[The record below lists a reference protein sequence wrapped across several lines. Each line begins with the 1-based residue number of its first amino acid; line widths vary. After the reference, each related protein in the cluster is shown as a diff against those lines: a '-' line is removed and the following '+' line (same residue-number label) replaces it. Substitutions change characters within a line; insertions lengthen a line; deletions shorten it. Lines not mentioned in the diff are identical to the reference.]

1 MSFLNPKQNL
11 LNTTFNHEKVG
22 QSNGKQKQR
31 EEQSIAE
38 IHSWVSDEALG
49 LSFLVWKSLKWK

>member
-1 MSFLNPKQNL
+1 MSFLNKQNL
-11 LNTTFNHEKVG
+11 LNTTFNHQKVG

-31 EEQSIAE
+31 EVHSIAE

-49 LSFLVWKSLKWK
+49 FSFLVCQSLKWK